1 MMLGS
6 RIGSTATS
14 GGGDEV
20 VIRGRRARRAGD
32 AGTTGALLTIGSD
45 RTDAHYACQ
54 SGRADVLEDAIA
66 AGIDLS
72 AADKHGHTALH
83 CACTRGARSCVRLL
97 LAHGAREDNMEQEF
111 GRVRVNARDVDG
123 RTPLHHAALAGEPGI
138 IEMLVAA
145 GAETQAMDA
154 NLETAI
160 DVAGSAAAHV
170 KLAAVAGVYNA
181 NERHETAILRVRNA
195 RALGP
200 GGIYK
205 LYRSACDEE
214 KDILEEIRGIGQRT
228 KDAEARYMMQR
239 ELNIHSSSSQRR
251 KSSYHGNRRR
261 STHNAS
267 NVNAPPGDS
276 RAVAF
281 LRSLGHKVGTGLG

>member
-1 MMLGS
+1 MGS
-6 RIGSTATS
+6 VGTARSPTS
-14 GGGDEV
+14 VGNNGGALATNW
-20 VIRGRRARRAGD
+20 RRARRAGD

-54 SGRADVLEDAIA
+54 SGRADVLEDAIR

-97 LAHGAREDNMEQEF
+97 LNRAANEDALDQEF

-123 RTPLHHAALAGEPGI
+123 RTPLHAAAIAGDPGI
-138 IEMLVAA
+138 IEMLVAH
-145 GAETQAMDA
+145 GAETQAMDK

-170 KLAAVAGVYNA
+170 KLAAVAGVYNI
-181 NERHETAILRVRNA
+181 NERHETAVLRVRNA
-195 RALGP
+195 RALAP
-200 GGIYK
+200 GGIYE
-205 LYRSACDEE
+205 LYKSACDEE
-214 KDILEEIRGIGQRT
+214 KAILEEIRTINKRT

-251 KSSYHGNRRR
+251 KSSYHGHRRR
-261 STHNAS
+261 STHLHSNADT
-267 NVNAPPGDS
+267 PPADS
-276 RAVAF
+276 RAAAF
-281 LRSLGHKVGTGLG
+281 LRSLGHKTIGFC